1 MDAVL
6 VHEPRRRMIRLP
18 DGEMAAL
25 EFGDA
30 GRPVDVVFL
39 HANGFNAATY
49 RSVLSPLSLS
59 MRILACDLRGH
70 GASRL
75 PADPEPRRTWSVFRD
90 DLLALMEQLGPT
102 PLVLAGHSMG
112 AVTALLAA
120 ERAQDRVKGLVLFEP
135 VILSRL
141 GAAYARLPWAAGGG
155 WLRRLPLA
163 RTAARR
169 RAVFDSPQDA
179 FRSYS
184 GRGAFRTWPETVLAD
199 YLSAGL
205 RERGDGR
212 VELACAPAWEAANFA
227 AQANDARRCLTTVER
242 PIALYRAERG
252 STCETGAGAG
262 LMRRNRNLR
271 IETVPGSTHF
281 LPMERPDVVREALLD
296 AVSG

>member
-6 VHEPRRRMIRLP
+6 VHQPRRRMIRLP

-30 GRPVDVVFL
+30 GRPIDVIFL

-49 RSVLSPLSLS
+49 RSILAPLSLS

-75 PADPEPRRTWSVFRD
+75 PTDPEPRRTWALFRD
-90 DLLALMEQLGPT
+90 DLLALIEALDAP
-102 PLVLAGHSMG
+102 PVVLAGHSMG

-120 ERAQDRVKGLVLFEP
+120 ERVPALVRSLVLFDP
-135 VILSRL
+135 VILSPL
-141 GAAYARLPWAAGGG
+141 GTAYARMPWAAGSG
-155 WLRRLPLA
+155 WLKRLPVA
-163 RTAARR
+163 VAAARR
-169 RAVFDSPQDA
+169 RAVFGSVREVFDSY
-179 FRSYS
+179 R

-205 RERGDGR
+205 VARPDGK

-227 AQANDARRCLTTVER
+227 AQANDPRKALVTIKR
-242 PIALYRAERG
+242 PIALYRAASG
-252 STCETGAGAG
+252 STCRIGSGAG
-262 LMRRNRNLR
+262 LMRANPRLR
-271 IETVPGSTHF
+271 IETVPDTSHF
-281 LPMERPDVVREALLD
+281 LPMERPDVVRDALLD
-296 AVSG
+296 AVG